1 MAAAL
6 TALLERLRVVAASAD
21 EGEINLAAVTLLLSE
36 FSHPGI
42 STERYVHHMYKMG
55 EEVGWRHSELLA
67 AGADDSVETQ
77 LASLKHVLADQHGY
91 EGDTEYYDDI
101 RNADLIDVIER
112 RKGMPITLSILY
124 IIAARAQGWD
134 VAGLNVPGHF
144 VVRLEKDGQRIIFD
158 PFNRCEVLNAPELRQ
173 LIKKT
178 LGEQAE
184 LSANYFEPVTDRQ
197 ILIRLQNNIK
207 IRQIEGEDYEG
218 ALGTVDTMR
227 ALDPAEYRLLL
238 DEGVLCARTGR
249 AQRAMTALEEYI
261 KTAPDQRDRQEAA
274 ILLNHI
280 RTTLH

>member
-1 MAAAL
+1 MAATL
-6 TALLERLRVVAASAD
+6 TDLLERLRVEAVSS
-21 EGEINLAAVTLLLSE
+21 EGQELNLSTVTLLLSE

-42 STERYVHHMYKMG
+42 STERYLHHINKLS
-55 EEVGWRHSELLA
+55 EEVGYRYNELITAGAEDNAETHLA
-67 AGADDSVETQ
+67 A
-77 LASLKHVLADQHGY
+77 LKHVLADQYGY
-91 EGDTEYYDDI
+91 VGDSEHYDDL

-124 IIAARAQGWD
+124 IIVGRAQGWD
-134 VAGLNVPGHF
+134 LAGLNVPGHF
-144 VVRLEKDGQRIIFD
+144 VVRIEAEGQRLIFD
-158 PFNRCEVLNAPELRQ
+158 PFNRCEVLNAPDLRQ

-184 LSANYFEPVTDRQ
+184 LSASYFEPVTDRQ
-197 ILIRLQNNIK
+197 MLIRLQNNIK
-207 IRQIEGEDYEG
+207 IRKIEGEDYEG

-227 ALDPAEYRLLL
+227 ALDPDEYRLLL

-249 AQRAMTALEEYI
+249 AHRAMTALEEYI
-261 KTAPDQRDRQEAA
+261 KIAPDQRDRQEAA